1 MSKKRPGVKA
11 GMNLLALDD
20 VSTWEKVE
28 DHCKNVIDSIP
39 NLRQYERDLTQLGS
53 TKKSFNKSE
62 LDRVVL
68 WKHTVGKNRIY
79 NVKYLNS
86 NTEESIRY
94 HSTAAIALARAIKL
108 KDCVEKDGSLNQTGR
123 AAVQEAVGE
132 LGKLK
137 GVGPAT
143 ASAIL
148 TLIRPGTWR
157 IRDARPTWA
166 GRRSLHR
173 VVA

>member
-1 MSKKRPGVKA
+1 MSTNKKKRPGVKA
-11 GMNLLALDD
+11 GMNLLELDD

-28 DHCKNVIDSIP
+28 LHCKNVIDSIP
-39 NLRQYERDLTQLGS
+39 NLRQYERELFKLGVTS
-53 TKKSFNKSE
+53 KKSFNKSE
-62 LDRVVL
+62 LDQVVL

-86 NTEESIRY
+86 NTEESIQY
-94 HSTAAIALARAIKL
+94 HSTAAIALARAINL
-108 KDCVEKDGSLNQTGR
+108 KECIEKDGSLNQTGR

-148 TLIRPGTWR
+148 TLIRPGTLLFFF
-157 IRDARPTWA
+157 
-166 GRRSLHR
+166 GNNE
-173 VVA
+173 